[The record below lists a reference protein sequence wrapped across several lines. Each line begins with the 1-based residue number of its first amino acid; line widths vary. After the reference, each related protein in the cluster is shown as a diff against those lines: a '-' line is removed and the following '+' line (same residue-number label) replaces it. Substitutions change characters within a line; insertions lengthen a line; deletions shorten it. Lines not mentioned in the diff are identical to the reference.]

1 MMTFFSETTKWLL
14 TETVLPDSLMEM
26 AIDGRCGI
34 EGVVLWLG
42 RDEGEVAEVTHLVKL
57 RGPHVTK
64 RPNHIHIESAL
75 FNDVADF
82 ALDNSIRLLG
92 QIHSHG
98 PGYSLNLSPTDR
110 VYGLQTPYYLSL
122 VAPDYALSDSSI
134 IDCGVHVFRPER
146 GYVRLNDAEVSR
158 QISVV
163 PGPHLP
169 FIEVGGRR

>member
-1 MMTFFSETTKWLL
+1 MMTLFSETTKWLL
-14 TETVLPDSLMEM
+14 PETVLPDSLMEM
-26 AIDGRCGI
+26 AIDGRRGN

-42 RDEGEVAEVTHLVKL
+42 RDEGEIAEVTHLVKL
-57 RGPHVTK
+57 RGPLVTK

-82 ALDNSIRLLG
+82 AIDYSIRLLG

-169 FIEVGGRR
+169 FIEVGGRG